1 MAATKAKRSIHRLQP
16 KKARKAAVADKS
28 PSVNLRPTERKFGSH
43 RSVEFF
49 LVDAKTTERVEFY
62 SIADYHCITID
73 FEDKTSLNLEIEP
86 CFTIN
91 AELQQRRKGERD
103 MILEWPPIPSQ
114 K

>member
-1 MAATKAKRSIHRLQP
+1 MKKLKRSSA
-16 KKARKAAVADKS
+16 KARQPRSETATVMRAAGAPK
-28 PSVNLRPTERKFGSH
+28 ERKFGSH
-43 RSVEFF
+43 RSVEFPQ
-49 LVDAKTTERVEFY
+49 VKGKTTERVEFY